1 MDPHTTNVA
10 KFLNIADFTGAQ
22 PGLLYSNLFDIIIP
36 LGQQTPSIDTMI
48 RIGEH
53 YKNGTV
59 AGLPGSVDPI
69 TLSCQK
75 NWHVLFTDGYT
86 NQPALPTQALPDP
99 DADLNVPA
107 GGYPGIGTDPITGL
121 VPGAAWPH
129 PYREDPLHT
138 ASYSLSDYAMY
149 YWVTDLKPAMVDNV
163 PTCPSPRSYTCT
175 DPANWQHVNFAAIA
189 LGTAGKLSA
198 SSPATTEALLTSGAL
213 QWPQPTPSV
222 NRPDSSGVD
231 DLWHAAVNARGGF
244 VNAETPD
251 DVRLGLGQLLAAALN
266 STGTRAGVGFLSN
279 TFGPSAKFLYR
290 AQFTAGWGGS
300 LAKILFDPTTGAPG
314 AQQWDAADQLTAQLQ
329 VTVAHPTPWFTERKI
344 VTMTSA
350 GVKVP
355 FLWANLSASQ
365 QNSLAPGK
373 PTRGQ
378 AVVEFL
384 RGNRAKEGNKLG
396 QLRKRTSLL
405 GDIVDSSPVYV
416 GAPNWPYTDDNDP
429 GYSAFASGA
438 AAARAA
444 RVYAGAN
451 DGMLHA
457 FDDVT
462 GNETWAYIPSP
473 LYRDRM
479 RQALAHSRTR
489 MARCRRSGTTS
500 TSIPRPGWSM
510 SISMRLRETPG
521 TRSLSAAWA
530 KAATATTLLTS
541 PTPSMPASPKPRRPP
556 MYCGNS
562 RHPAI
567 RRPTWATPMAGRS
580 LPRLAPSAA
589 NGWWSF
595 LSAITI
601 PRV

>member
-1 MDPHTTNVA
+1 MCRHNNRLGGAYTSGPYDYPNATFNTPVSGGTGPNACTASPRYTSVARHYWKTGVEWCDSAVTTMGDEWLGYGSHAGTCQDSSDASHTIPRFYQFGAEPGCDSVTCPPTGIAPSAEYLDNYTTPAFQRMDLTATLNPTFTHTFLDDSHAPQTVTRTFGGGTPDVSEMTNYANWFAYYRTRITAVKTVTSLVFKDVDAQYRVGFQTMYLDPHTTNVA

-22 PGLLYSNLFDIIIP
+22 PGSFYTQLFDIVVP
-36 LGQQTPSIDTMI
+36 LGQQTPTLDAMI

-59 AGLPGSVDPI
+59 AGLPGSVNPI

-251 DVRLGLGQLLAAALN
+251 DVRLGLGQLLAAALLDRN
-266 STGTRAGVGFLSN
+266 ASGRRIPEQHLRPVGQVPVPGSVHRGLGRQSRQDPVRSDNGCTRGAAMGRRRSVDGATAGDGRSPDALVH
-279 TFGPSAKFLYR
+279 R
-290 AQFTAGWGGS
+290 AQDRHHDLGRRQS
-300 LAKILFDPTTGAPG
+300 P
-314 AQQWDAADQLTAQLQ
+314 
-329 VTVAHPTPWFTERKI
+329 
-344 VTMTSA
+344 
-350 GVKVP
+350 VP
-355 FLWANLSASQ
+355 
-365 QNSLAPGK
+365 
-373 PTRGQ
+373 
-378 AVVEFL
+378 
-384 RGNRAKEGNKLG
+384 LG
-396 QLRKRTSLL
+396 QSQREPTE
-405 GDIVDSSPVYV
+405 
-416 GAPNWPYTDDNDP
+416 
-429 GYSAFASGA
+429 FA
-438 AAARAA
+438 
-444 RVYAGAN
+444 
-451 DGMLHA
+451 
-457 FDDVT
+457 
-462 GNETWAYIPSP
+462 
-473 LYRDRM
+473 
-479 RQALAHSRTR
+479 
-489 MARCRRSGTTS
+489 RSGQTHA
-500 TSIPRPGWSM
+500 RPG
-510 SISMRLRETPG
+510 
-521 TRSLSAAWA
+521 
-530 KAATATTLLTS
+530 
-541 PTPSMPASPKPRRPP
+541 
-556 MYCGNS
+556 
-562 RHPAI
+562 
-567 RRPTWATPMAGRS
+567 GR
-580 LPRLAPSAA
+580 
-589 NGWWSF
+589 
-595 LSAITI
+595 
-601 PRV
+601 